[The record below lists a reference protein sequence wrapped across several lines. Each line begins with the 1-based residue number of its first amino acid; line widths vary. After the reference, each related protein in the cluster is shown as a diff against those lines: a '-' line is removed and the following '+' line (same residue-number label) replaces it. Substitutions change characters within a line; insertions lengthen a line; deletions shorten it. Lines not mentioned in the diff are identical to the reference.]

1 MAASHFN
8 TAEYPS
14 RCRVNLLPN
23 ASTWGEAL
31 LSLMILSLLV
41 LSLGGCNALI
51 GGQASSSSPG
61 VLQQQAQGQLT
72 YVAIGASDTFGIGT
86 ADPYNQNWASDLAR
100 EIGPRYHLI
109 NLGIPGAVMS
119 TAFGRELPI
128 ALDTHPNLVTIW
140 LGVNDIAD
148 NIPLAGYTQ
157 DLDVMLSR
165 LQEDI
170 PGVHIAIANIPDLTL
185 LPHFSSF
192 DPRVL
197 HMRISS
203 YNKAIAD
210 TVQQHHIVLVD
221 LAAYNTEIKM
231 HPEYLSND
239 GFHPNELG
247 YSKLA
252 ELFYQVL
259 QRAHALA

>member
-1 MAASHFN
+1 MADRHFN

-14 RCRVNLLPN
+14 GCRAYLLPN
-23 ASTWGEAL
+23 ASMWGKAL
-31 LSLMILSLLV
+31 LSLMILSLLI
-41 LSLGGCNALI
+41 LSLGGCSLLA
-51 GGQASSSSPG
+51 GGQASSNSPDQG
-61 VLQQQAQGQLT
+61 QQQAQEQLT

-86 ADPYNQNWASDLAR
+86 GDPYNLNWASDLAR

-109 NLGIPGAVMS
+109 NLGIPGAIMS
-119 TAFGRELPI
+119 TAIGRELPI
-128 ALDTHPNLVTIW
+128 ALDMHPNLVTIY

-148 NIPLAGYTQ
+148 NVLLSSYTH
-157 DLDVMLSR
+157 DLDMMLSR
-165 LQEDI
+165 LQADA
-170 PGVHIAIANIPDLTL
+170 PGVRIAIANIPDLTL

-192 DPRVL
+192 DPQVL
-197 HMRISS
+197 LMRISI
-203 YNKAIAD
+203 YNKAIVD
-210 TVQQHHIVLVD
+210 SVQRHHIILVD
-221 LAAYNTEIKM
+221 LAAYNTEIKK

-259 QRAHALA
+259 QGAHALA

>member
-1 MAASHFN
+1 MAARHFN

-14 RCRVNLLPN
+14 GCRVYLLPHV
-23 ASTWGEAL
+23 STWGKAL
-31 LSLMILSLLV
+31 LVILSLLI
-41 LSLGGCNALI
+41 LSLVGCSSLPGGK
-51 GGQASSSSPG
+51 ASSSSSG
-61 VLQQQAQGQLT
+61 EGQQQAQGQLT

-100 EIGPRYHLI
+100 KIGPRYHLI
-109 NLGIPGAVMS
+109 NLGIPGAIMS
-119 TAFGRELPI
+119 TATGRELPI
-128 ALDTHPNLVTIW
+128 ALDMHPNLVTIW

-148 NIPLAGYTQ
+148 NVPVTGYTR
-157 DLDVMLSR
+157 DLDMMLSH
-165 LQEDI
+165 LQADA
-170 PGVHIAIANIPDLTL
+170 PGVRIALANIPDLTL

-192 DPRVL
+192 DPQVL

-203 YNKAIAD
+203 YNGAIAD
-210 TVQQHHIVLVD
+210 SAQRHHVILVD
-221 LAAYNTEIKM
+221 LAAYNTEIKK

>member
-14 RCRVNLLPN
+14 GCRVYLLPN
-23 ASTWGEAL
+23 VSMWGKAL
-31 LSLMILSLLV
+31 LSLMILSLLI
-41 LSLGGCNALI
+41 LSLGGCSLLP
-51 GGQASSSSPG
+51 GGQVSSSSPDEG
-61 VLQQQAQGQLT
+61 QQQAQGQLT

-86 ADPYNQNWASDLAR
+86 DDPYNQNWASDLAR

-109 NLGIPGAVMS
+109 NLGIPGAIMS
-119 TAFGRELPI
+119 TAIGRELPI
-128 ALDTHPNLVTIW
+128 VLDTHPNLVTIW

-148 NIPLAGYTQ
+148 NVPVTSYAR

-165 LQEDI
+165 LQADA
-170 PGVHIAIANIPDLTL
+170 PGVRIAIANIPDLTL

-192 DPRVL
+192 DPQVL

-203 YNKAIAD
+203 YNAAIAD
-210 TVQQHHIVLVD
+210 SAQRHHIILVD
-221 LAAYNTEIKM
+221 LAAYNTEIKN
-231 HPEYLSND
+231 HPEYLSSD

-259 QRAHALA
+259 QRTHALA

>member
-1 MAASHFN
+1 MAPSHFN

-14 RCRVNLLPN
+14 GCRVSPLPN
-23 ASTWGEAL
+23 GSTWGKAL
-31 LSLMILSLLV
+31 LSLMILSLLI
-41 LSLGGCNALI
+41 LSLGGCSLPT

-61 VLQQQAQGQLT
+61 ERQQQDQEQLT

-86 ADPYNQNWASDLAR
+86 ADPYNLNWASDLAR

-109 NLGIPGAVMS
+109 NLGIPGAIMS
-119 TAFGRELPI
+119 TATGRELPI
-128 ALDTHPNLVTIW
+128 ALDSHPNLVTIY

-148 NIPLAGYTQ
+148 NVPLTSYTH
-157 DLDVMLSR
+157 DLDMMLSR
-165 LQEDI
+165 LQADA
-170 PGVHIAIANIPDLTL
+170 PGVRIAIANIPDLTL
-185 LPHFSSF
+185 LPHFRSF
-192 DPRVL
+192 DPQVL
-197 HMRISS
+197 LMRISR
-203 YNKAIAD
+203 YNMAIAD
-210 TVQQHHIVLVD
+210 NVQRHHIILVD

-259 QRAHALA
+259 QRTHALA

>member
-1 MAASHFN
+1 MAARHFN

-14 RCRVNLLPN
+14 GCRVYLLPN
-23 ASTWGEAL
+23 ASTWGKAL
-31 LSLMILSLLV
+31 LSLMILILLT
-41 LSLGGCNALI
+41 LSLGGCSLLT
-51 GGQASSSSPG
+51 GGKASSSSPDER
-61 VLQQQAQGQLT
+61 QQQAQGQLT

-86 ADPYNQNWASDLAR
+86 GDPYNLNWASDLAR

-109 NLGIPGAVMS
+109 NLGIPGAIMS
-119 TAFGRELPI
+119 TAIGRELPI
-128 ALDTHPNLVTIW
+128 ALDTHPNLVTIY

-148 NIPLAGYTQ
+148 NVPLTSYAR

-165 LQEDI
+165 LQADAS
-170 PGVHIAIANIPDLTL
+170 GVRIAIANIPDLTL

-192 DPRVL
+192 DPQVL

-210 TVQQHHIVLVD
+210 SVQRHHIILVD
-221 LAAYNTEIKM
+221 LAAYNTEIKK

>member
-1 MAASHFN
+1 MAARHFN

-14 RCRVNLLPN
+14 GCRVYLLPN
-23 ASTWGEAL
+23 GSTWGKAL
-31 LSLMILSLLV
+31 LSLMILSLLI
-41 LSLGGCNALI
+41 LSLGGCSLLT

-61 VLQQQAQGQLT
+61 ELQQDQGQLT

-86 ADPYNQNWASDLAR
+86 ADPYNLNWASDLAR

-109 NLGIPGAVMS
+109 NLGIPGAIMS
-119 TAFGRELPI
+119 TATGRELPI
-128 ALDTHPNLVTIW
+128 ALDLHPNLVTIY

-148 NIPLAGYTQ
+148 NVPLTSYTH
-157 DLDVMLSR
+157 DLDMMLSR
-165 LQEDI
+165 LQADA
-170 PGVHIAIANIPDLTL
+170 PGVRIAIANIPDLTL
-185 LPHFSSF
+185 LPHFRSF
-192 DPRVL
+192 DPQVL
-197 HMRISS
+197 LMRISR
-203 YNKAIAD
+203 YNMAIAD
-210 TVQQHHIVLVD
+210 NVQRHHVILVD

-252 ELFYQVL
+252 QLFYQVL